1 MQITST
7 VIASS
12 TTYQSLFTPAAG
24 GLREVTVIVPTPV
37 YIRMKD
43 QTTNEVLMPAA
54 ASTPVRLGIFDAQNL
69 EVRGS
74 TATGFTIYCYA
85 GALHPNI

>member
-12 TTYQSLFTPAAG
+12 TTYQALFTPAAG
-24 GLREVTVIVPTPV
+24 GLREITVITPTNV
-37 YIRMKD
+37 KIRMKSA
-43 QTTNEVLMPAA
+43 TTNEVLMPAA
-54 ASTPVRLGIFDAQNL
+54 TTPIRFGVFNAQDL
-69 EVRGS
+69 EVRGDS
-74 TATGFTIYCYA
+74 AAGFTIYCFA